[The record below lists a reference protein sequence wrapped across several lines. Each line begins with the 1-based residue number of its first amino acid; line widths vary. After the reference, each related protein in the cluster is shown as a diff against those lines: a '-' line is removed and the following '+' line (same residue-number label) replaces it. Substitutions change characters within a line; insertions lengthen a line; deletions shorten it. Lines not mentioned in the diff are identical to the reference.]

1 MIERGIRDLES
12 HAIYLHAS
20 DATEEERMQY
30 LAPFKAPRT
39 A

>member
-1 MIERGIRDLES
+1 MERGIRDLES

-20 DATEEERMQY
+20 DATEVERMQS
-30 LAPFKAPRT
+30 LAPIKAPRT